1 MVFKTEDCV
10 KAERAPGLSS
20 SQKGFMM
27 ELQDLQDALKM
38 EIQVHQ
44 KLVAQ
49 MKQDPQNTELKKQLH
64 ELQTKIT
71 TLSDKQKKV
80 VEQLRKDLLV
90 KQDQSDLQT
99 QTQLASQLQS
109 QVQAQVQAQS
119 QFPLQLEVQVQSQ
132 PQLLPQPQHPIQPGS
147 RASGLPPL
155 HTPPSLPS
163 PDNLNLLQST
173 LPGSPIPSSKSLPL
187 LLSAIPSPRPS
198 VAMVTTLSHT
208 PKPGATHPDSNS
220 QNAPVSL
227 QATCPLTN
235 QGLEAVRL
243 VTKSTVVVHTSQPI
257 RVPQFV
263 PPRLAPRPACQPQ
276 VRPRPAQPVLQAPPP
291 MLAPPQLPPR
301 PILLANQ
308 LTASSLPPSPTPIR
322 QVRIL
327 NGQSCSSPAPGIIIT
342 PLATSPTHLSSSHS
356 PASKTVK
363 AKTGEIK
370 STSSKHPSPSPS
382 PHSPTTRGTPPP
394 RTPPRTKQE
403 ESPQKLAFMVSLGL
417 VTYDHLEEI
426 QSRRQERKRR
436 TTANPVYSGAVFE
449 PERKKNTL
457 LYLNSPLHQPNRK
470 RGRPPKHSSIVELS
484 PHPPG
489 CLPPPSPI
497 LHRPAPPLT
506 PPLPGPGPGDADVHE
521 DLCAVCRR
529 SGQLLMC
536 DTCSRVYHL
545 DCLAPPLKTVPRGM
559 WMCPSCQDQML
570 DKEDAMEWP
579 GTLAIVHSYI
589 AYKAAKEEEKQR
601 QVQWARDLRQE
612 REQLET
618 RVKQLNIAIT
628 RCMESKNSVLSR
640 QRSMQTS
647 LEKVK
652 GLLCLI
658 KGLKPLSPPQT
669 TLPPPEDPT
678 NEGTGCVAVDL
689 MEPTTEE
696 LGDTQDNDIT
706 ENNDITESNSVTVNS
721 NDVTKSND
729 DVTEN
734 NNDITENNNNITENN
749 NNVTENNNDVTEN
762 NNDVPEN
769 KDTRSRSSPDEQ
781 RSPHQGAAAAAEEEE
796 EEEEERKEE
805 EKKEVEQKQEE
816 VKLEEER
823 SEVQHE
829 KEAKQPDNNIVNNN
843 KMNNLNSKATE
854 INKKEGEE
862 DKEETTERETEEEG
876 QEMEDITKLGQEG
889 GDKDEEVKEN
899 QKDARGEEEEEEGK
913 ENKRE
918 VRGEEEDEGKE
929 EMTKEEMEQKEEAES
944 LKENGNESNG
954 KEDEEEKEERMEEGS
969 VEDEQT
975 ERLSSLSKVPDP
987 PLTLAPPPVGVT
999 E

>member
-470 RGRPPKHSSIVELS
+470 RANEDPLS
-484 PHPPG
+484 
-489 CLPPPSPI
+489 
-497 LHRPAPPLT
+497 
-506 PPLPGPGPGDADVHE
+506 E
-521 DLCAVCRR
+521 
-529 SGQLLMC
+529 
-536 DTCSRVYHL
+536 
-545 DCLAPPLKTVPRGM
+545 
-559 WMCPSCQDQML
+559 ML